1 MKQLMYEDSWE
12 FRARAIEGDAA
23 LAQKGTSVDCAA
35 AVAEFGDVFDADGR
49 AGERGEAAEALL
61 TAEAQRR

>member
-1 MKQLMYEDSWE
+1 
-12 FRARAIEGDAA
+12 
-23 LAQKGTSVDCAA
+23 
-35 AVAEFGDVFDADGR
+35 VFDADGR